1 MIYVFLIIGS
11 ILTGFINTLAGSGSL
26 IMLPLL
32 MAAGL
37 PANIANGTNRVATL
51 VQSIVGVGTFVRNKK
66 IDIKDSQLPIGVC
79 VVGAFFGAFIATRTD
94 PAFLKQF
101 IKYLMIVMFFV
112 ILVKPKRWFKEADI
126 ASNKHKHPLTL
137 VLLFFAGVYAGF
149 IQAGIGIILLAI
161 LVLRADFS
169 LPYANFVKL
178 VVVLVYALPVLI
190 IFVADNE
197 VNWKLGGIT
206 ACGQGLGAFL
216 GARFATRYKNVQIW
230 IYRLLV
236 FVVLSAIIYLF
247 KDDLG
252 RLLGIDLSIKPA

>member
-1 MIYVFLIIGS
+1 MIYVFLVIGS

-32 MAAGL
+32 MGAGL

-51 VQSIVGVGTFVRNKK
+51 VQSIIGVGTFVRHKK
-66 IDIKDSQLPIGVC
+66 MDIKDSWLPIGVC
-79 VVGAFFGAFIATRTD
+79 VVGAFFGAIIATQVS
-94 PAFLKQF
+94 PKFLKQF

-112 ILVKPKRWFKEADI
+112 ILIKPKRWFKENDVT
-126 ASNKHKHPLTL
+126 SDKHKHPLTL
-137 VLLFFAGVYAGF
+137 VLLFLAGIYAGF

-169 LPYANFVKL
+169 LPYANFIKL

-190 IFVADNE
+190 VFVVDNE
-197 VNWKLGGIT
+197 VNWKLGAIT
-206 ACGQGLGAFL
+206 ACGQGLGAYL
-216 GARFATRYKNVQIW
+216 GARFATRYKNVQLW

-236 FVVLSAIIYLF
+236 FVVFSAILYLF
-247 KDDLG
+247 
-252 RLLGIDLSIKPA
+252 RIDLLITQLFS